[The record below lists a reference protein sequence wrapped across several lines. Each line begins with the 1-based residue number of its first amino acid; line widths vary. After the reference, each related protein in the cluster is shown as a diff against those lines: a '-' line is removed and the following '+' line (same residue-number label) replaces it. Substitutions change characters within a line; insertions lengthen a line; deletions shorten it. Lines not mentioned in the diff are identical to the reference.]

1 MVVVV
6 VVDKERVES
15 RWPAQIIYANETM
28 DLFQFV
34 KCNRHAGGEGEIRV
48 RLIARPNFVSLFWFH

>member
-1 MVVVV
+1 LVVVV

-28 DLFQFV
+28 DLFYFGKSVNVIDMQ
-34 KCNRHAGGEGEIRV
+34 GERGRFGSV
-48 RLIARPNFVSLFWFH
+48 